1 MPSMPRIRA
10 ATLVRASLLALLA
23 SAPTGAFAQTSPAVS
38 TIVAFSGSQ
47 ATSNAVLGPDGALYG
62 TTSASSIV
70 TGGLIYRAAT
80 DGSSVSTI
88 YQLTPSDGLAPVA
101 GLLLASDG
109 RFYGTTTLGA
119 ASQLGS
125 TGTVFGL
132 SPDGSG
138 FSVIYR
144 FDPYSTVNV
153 LGAPINV
160 NGASPEAELIEGP
173 GGFLYGTTRNGG
185 PNGTG
190 VVFKLKKDGSD
201 FAVLHAFGPVT
212 SAANV
217 SPPINEDGM
226 NPLGALV
233 AASDGFLYGTASSG
247 GANGNGTLFRVAA
260 DGSVFERL
268 YTFSALT
275 ADANGLST
283 NGDGAAPIAGL
294 TDGQDGKLYGVT
306 NLGGSG
312 GNGTVFSFDPLT
324 KLLETRH
331 AFDGIKGARP
341 SGELLL
347 ERVDPG
353 ALPGLLY
360 GSTVTGG
367 TNAQNNTTT
376 YGTLFSIGRDNTGIG
391 FQSLLSFQGS
401 DGSSPTG
408 RMLQLDA
415 TTFVGLAAGGGKCSQ
430 GVLYSFSLA
439 GNEVKGVTN
448 CGQRKNSGGGSSSP
462 LLLLLLGSLLLL
474 RPRRAR

>member
-10 ATLVRASLLALLA
+10 ATLVRASLLALLT
-23 SAPTGAFAQTSPAVS
+23 SAPIGAFAQAGPALS

-80 DGSSVSTI
+80 DGSSVRTI
-88 YQLTPSDGLAPVA
+88 YQLTPSDGLGPVA

-132 SPDGSG
+132 TPDGSG

-160 NGASPEAELIEGP
+160 NGASPEADLIEGP
-173 GGFLYGTTRNGG
+173 GGFLYGTTRDGG

-190 VVFKLKKDGSD
+190 VVFKLAKDGSG

-212 SAANV
+212 SAASV
-217 SPPINEDGM
+217 SPPISAEGI

-233 AASDGFLYGTASSG
+233 AQGDYLYGTASSG
-247 GANGNGTLFRVAA
+247 GANGSGTLFRVAA
-260 DGSVFERL
+260 DGSAFELL

-275 ADANGLST
+275 ANANGLST
-283 NGDGAAPIAGL
+283 NGDGAAPIAGM
-294 TDGQDGKLYGVT
+294 TSGGDGQLYGVT
-306 NLGGSG
+306 NLGGAG
-312 GNGTVFSFDPLT
+312 GNGTVYRYDPVANTLT
-324 KLLETRH
+324 TLH
-331 AFDGIKGARP
+331 AFDGVKGARP
-341 SGELLL
+341 TGELLL
-347 ERVDPG
+347 
-353 ALPGLLY
+353 AQNGLLY

-367 TNAQNNTTT
+367 TNAQGNTTT
-376 YGTLFSIGRDNTGIG
+376 FGTLFSIGRDGSG
-391 FQSLLSFQGS
+391 FTSLWSFQGS

-415 TTFVGLAAGGGKCSQ
+415 STFVGLAAGGGKCSQ

-448 CGQRKNSGGGSSSP
+448 CGQRKNSGGGSAGP

-474 RPRRAR
+474 RPRHAR

>member
-10 ATLVRASLLALLA
+10 ATLVRTSLLALLA
-23 SAPTGAFAQTSPAVS
+23 SAPTGAFAQASPALS

-88 YQLTPSDGLAPVA
+88 YQLTPSDGLGPVA

-190 VVFKLKKDGSD
+190 VVFKLAKDGSG
-201 FAVLHAFGPVT
+201 FTVLHAFGPVT
-212 SAANV
+212 SAASV
-217 SPPINEDGM
+217 SPPINDDGM
-226 NPLGALV
+226 SPLGALV
-233 AASDGFLYGTASSG
+233 AASDGYLYGTASSG
-247 GANGNGTLFRVAA
+247 GANGNGTVFRVAA
-260 DGSVFERL
+260 DGSVFERV
-268 YTFSALT
+268 YIFSALT
-275 ADANGLST
+275 ANANGLST
-283 NGDGAAPIAGL
+283 NADGATPTAGL
-294 TDGQDGKLYGVT
+294 TDGQDGNLYGVT

-312 GNGTVFSFDPLT
+312 GNGTVFSFDPDPAPGVLT
-324 KLLETRH
+324 TLH

-341 SGELLL
+341 TGELLL
-347 ERVDPG
+347 
-353 ALPGLLY
+353 AQNGLLY

-367 TNAQNNTTT
+367 TNAQGNTTT
-376 YGTLFSIGRDNTGIG
+376 YGTLYSIGRDGSG
-391 FQSLLSFQGS
+391 FTTLWNFQGS

-408 RMLQLDA
+408 PMLQLDA
-415 TTFVGLAAGGGKCSQ
+415 STFVGLAAGGGKCSQ

-448 CGQRKNSGGGSSSP
+448 CGQRKNNGGGSSSP